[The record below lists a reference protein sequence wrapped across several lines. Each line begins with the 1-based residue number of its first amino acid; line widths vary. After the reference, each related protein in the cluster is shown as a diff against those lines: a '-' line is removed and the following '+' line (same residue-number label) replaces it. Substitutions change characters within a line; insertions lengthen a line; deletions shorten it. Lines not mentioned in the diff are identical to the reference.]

1 MPIITVRFAEGR
13 TYEQKKVMARE
24 ITDVMVRH
32 AGVTADRVYI
42 YFHDMKKT
50 DMANN
55 GIMRAELEEMQKK
68 AAEENA

>member
-13 TYEQKKVMARE
+13 TYEQKKAMAKE
-24 ITDVMVRH
+24 ITDVMVKH

-50 DMANN
+50 DMANG
-55 GIMRAELEEMQKK
+55 GIMRAEKEKMLEEEASGKV
-68 AAEENA
+68 